1 MQKEKVD
8 YKEEHKKTEEQIEL
22 HQQQDNSLSLG
33 VKVAAVAVGGVVV
46 GALTAGIGL
55 VPYITVVGLTAVAG
69 GGAVALQYR
78 KPSGYFF
85 HFITI
90 ALDFIMMLMLMLII
104 LKIYRFQTNI
114 GMRNYG

>member
-1 MQKEKVD
+1 LQKEKVD

-78 KPSGYFF
+78 KPSGY
-85 HFITI
+85 
-90 ALDFIMMLMLMLII
+90 LLLSSLILLQFLLLSCLFYDDDVDYI
-104 LKIYRFQTNI
+104 
-114 GMRNYG
+114 

>member
-78 KPSGYFF
+78 KPSGYL
-85 HFITI
+85 HLSSFILLQLLLLSCLYYDDDVDYI
-90 ALDFIMMLMLMLII
+90 
-104 LKIYRFQTNI
+104 
-114 GMRNYG
+114 

>member
-85 HFITI
+85 HLSFYYNCSSSPVFI
-90 ALDFIMMLMLMLII
+90 IMMMMMLII
-104 LKIYRFQTNI
+104 Y
-114 GMRNYG
+114 NYFK